1 VAEAARWYVTLV
13 LIGLGGVL
21 PAMLL
26 FGGLRS
32 GGVLY
37 ARPLALLLVAE
48 IAWLLAAL
56 TPLPYGLPLIFA
68 AIATL
73 FGWSTFIA
81 WRRPALL
88 LSLGRERLP
97 LLLAGEAV
105 CVALFALA
113 AFVRSH
119 APNATDT
126 EKPMDLALIAAVRI
140 AEQMP
145 PVDPWLGGMT
155 VSYYHL
161 GHVMVDVVSRV
172 AALPI
177 GIAFNFGVATAA
189 ALAGMAV
196 FALAGDVLA
205 LSRLHARASTWIAG
219 AVAVASLLLLAPL
232 EGLFELLAAHGA
244 LTPELWQRLGVAGF
258 PGPEFIENG
267 APTQFWWWWRATRVL
282 PDMITEF
289 PAFSVILGDLHAHLL
304 ALPLG
309 VVAVAAVLPSFEG
322 RRALNWN
329 SWRREP
335 GALLLVAALY
345 AGLVMTN
352 SWDALIYGALWA
364 AAVAAVFHGA
374 GWPLHAAVLMTA
386 RYLFAPVALALLI
399 AWPFLSS
406 LQSVP
411 LGVGVWAAR
420 GSDPVR
426 FALVWMPLVL
436 PLLAGALLLR
446 PGANRNVV
454 IAANAAGCFA
464 VLTWAGALLL
474 RGDVTGLTLR
484 GAGWVTLALLVFL
497 LALGGAAAAAAVRA
511 RDTARAAWLGL
522 ASAAV
527 AIVLVT
533 ELVFLEDAFGT
544 RMNTVFKFW
553 YAVWLML
560 AVAGAAAI
568 GMAYDRRGAVAM
580 GLRRP
585 GALAAGAAC
594 ALMLLV
600 YGGALLYAPAA
611 TMARSREGQQRAID
625 ALAYLDRTDRGAAG
639 AVRWARDRLGPED
652 VLLEASGRDYG
663 SGNVVSAASGIP
675 TLLGWAGH
683 EVQWRGSIPA
693 LGERSLAI
701 SRIYNEGASDEA
713 LALARKHG
721 VTYVYIGRE
730 EREQFGERVTTL
742 FAAWPTAWEGDGS
755 RIVQVPK

>member
-1 VAEAARWYVTLV
+1 
-13 LIGLGGVL
+13 
-21 PAMLL
+21 
-26 FGGLRS
+26 
-32 GGVLY
+32 
-37 ARPLALLLVAE
+37 
-48 IAWLLAAL
+48 
-56 TPLPYGLPLIFA
+56 
-68 AIATL
+68 
-73 FGWSTFIA
+73 
-81 WRRPALL
+81 
-88 LSLGRERLP
+88 
-97 LLLAGEAV
+97 V
-105 CVALFALA
+105 CLALFALA

-126 EKPMDLALIAAVRI
+126 EKPMDLALISAIRI
-140 AEQMP
+140 AETMP
-145 PVDPWLGGMT
+145 PIDPWLGGMT

-161 GHVMVDVVSRV
+161 GHVMVDVVGRV
-172 AALPI
+172 SAIPI

-196 FALAGDVLA
+196 FALGGDVLA
-205 LSRLHARASTWIAG
+205 LSRLHTRASTWIAG

-244 LTPELWQRLGVAGF
+244 LTPELWRRLGVAGF

-329 SWRREP
+329 TWRREP
-335 GALLLVAALY
+335 GALVLVAALY

-352 SWDALIYGALWA
+352 SWDALIYGAVWA
-364 AAVAAVFHGA
+364 AAVAAVFLGA

-386 RYLFAPVALALLI
+386 RYLFAPVALALLL

-411 LGVGVWAAR
+411 LGVGMWAER

-426 FALVWMPLVL
+426 FALIWLPLVL

-446 PGANRNVV
+446 PTASRTAV
-454 IAANAAGCFA
+454 IAMNAAGCFA

-474 RGDVTGLTLR
+474 RGDMIGLTLR
-484 GAGWVTLALLVFL
+484 GAGWITLALLVFL
-497 LALGGAAAAAAVRA
+497 LAVAGAATAAALRS

-522 ASAAV
+522 ATAAV

-533 ELVFLEDAFGT
+533 ELVFLEDTFGT

-553 YAVWLML
+553 YATWLLL
-560 AVAGAAAI
+560 AVAGAAAV
-568 GMAYDRRGAVAM
+568 GMAYDRRGVEGGAPLGGPWAFAAAAVS
-580 GLRRP
+580 
-585 GALAAGAAC
+585 

-600 YGGALLYAPAA
+600 YGGAMLYAPAA
-611 TMARSREGQQRAID
+611 TMARSREGQQRGID

-639 AVRWARDRLGPED
+639 AVRWAREQLGPHD
-652 VLLEASGRDYG
+652 VLLEASGQDYG
-663 SGNVVSAASGIP
+663 GGNVVSSASGVP

-683 EVQWRGSIPA
+683 QVQWRGAIPT

-701 SRIYNEGASDEA
+701 TRIYNAGATDEG

-730 EREQFGERVTTL
+730 EREQFGEDVTTL
-742 FAAWPTAWEGDGS
+742 FATWPTAWEGDGS